1 MKRPKDILGFVD
13 SYKNTLKNLEESSSA
28 AYWWAG
34 NFLMLFFLPVLYPLL
49 WVVMKIKEIMCD

>member
-1 MKRPKDILGFVD
+1 MKRSKDMVSLVE
-13 SYKNTLKNLEESSSA
+13 SYKNVFKNLEESSSA